1 MGGVKASYGRNV
13 LVFSVGRQS
22 VKESNRC
29 LLSPRSHIC
38 RYEQRRY
45 YRKLVLLD
53 ASRPILLLWPYYAS
67 FSVGGGQPAFSSC
80 DPYAYVRV
88 VDLLPR
94 LPTNGNP
101 YGSSL
106 ERCNFF
112 RHDRST
118 ASSCVRRLCPG
129 LCRRY
134 TL

>member
-67 FSVGGGQPAFSSC
+67 FSVGGGQPKSQIAVS
-80 DPYAYVRV
+80 
-88 VDLLPR
+88 
-94 LPTNGNP
+94 
-101 YGSSL
+101 YGCSIFDAVGRITVGSGKL
-106 ERCNFF
+106 
-112 RHDRST
+112 
-118 ASSCVRRLCPG
+118 G
-129 LCRRY
+129 LY
-134 TL
+134 G